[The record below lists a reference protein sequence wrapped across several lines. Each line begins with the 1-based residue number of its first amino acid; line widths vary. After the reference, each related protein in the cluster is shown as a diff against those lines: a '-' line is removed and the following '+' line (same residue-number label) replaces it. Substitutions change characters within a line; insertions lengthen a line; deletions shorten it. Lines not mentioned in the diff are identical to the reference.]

1 MIKTLAAQVKQYKL
15 PSLLTPFFMAL
26 EVVVDI
32 LLPKTMGLLIDKGI
46 QTGSLPDIF
55 RYGG

>member
-32 LLPKTMGLLIDKGI
+32 LLPKTMGLLIRTFSAMAD
-46 QTGSLPDIF
+46 TCSCSPF
-55 RYGG
+55 

>member
-32 LLPKTMGLLIDKGI
+32 LLPRTMGLLIDKGI
-46 QTGSLPDIF
+46 QTGSMADIF
-55 RYGG
+55 L